1 MAASLLALGLDPER
15 CSLFVQSHRPEVTE
29 LAWLLT
35 TVTPVSW
42 LERTPT
48 YKEKKRLQPDDV
60 NHGLLTYPV
69 LQAADIVIYK
79 ASLVPVG
86 KDQAAHLELTREIVR
101 AFNSRYGDTFPEPQA
116 VYTEAPTVLGTDGVH
131 KMSKSLGNTIDILA
145 SPEVVRKQVMSMVTD
160 TKRILRTDPG
170 RPEVCNVCQLQPAF
184 GDDFESLWE
193 GERTARTGCV
203 DMKKLLSDRI
213 IEHYAEAREK
223 YADLMDHPERVNE
236 TSPPAPSASG
246 RSPRRRWTRSGTRW
260 ACAEGAMT
268 ASLVPGPRDRRLLS
282 ALLILGVI
290 AVFFF
295 IVSQLSQLFFYF
307 GDIFLTFFLAWLLA
321 FIISPLV
328 SRIVDAIPRLPRAAA
343 TILVY
348 VAVVLVLVLI
358 VVVAAGALATSITQF
373 AASIPDIRTNLP
385 TMIAPWQQWL
395 DSIGLGQ
402 IDLLAQAQ
410 AALANLDDIAAAL
423 IAPLQAIAVASLSVV
438 GTLLIVFFL
447 SIYMVLDRDDI
458 LAFLFR
464 IVPPAYAEEAR
475 LLETSVSRS
484 FGGFLRGQAL
494 MGAVYFLVALGTNLL
509 LGLPLAAL
517 TSVLAGLLQMI
528 PFFGPFISWAPP
540 VVVALVLQPESALPA
555 LILMGAGWI
564 VVMNVLQPRIMQG
577 AVGIHPIV
585 VLGSVLIGSRIA
597 GIPGAIFGIPI
608 AAVVSAFLLEF
619 LHRTSADRTVA
630 GRAARRLEERD
641 GRPVRIPREPVPGS
655 ATDID
660 ELVLDEPDP
669 EPGEAADPAN
679 LRRPD
684 VATPPP

>member
-1 MAASLLALGLDPER
+1 
-15 CSLFVQSHRPEVTE
+15 
-29 LAWLLT
+29 
-35 TVTPVSW
+35 
-42 LERTPT
+42 
-48 YKEKKRLQPDDV
+48 
-60 NHGLLTYPV
+60 
-69 LQAADIVIYK
+69 
-79 ASLVPVG
+79 
-86 KDQAAHLELTREIVR
+86 
-101 AFNSRYGDTFPEPQA
+101 
-116 VYTEAPTVLGTDGVH
+116 
-131 KMSKSLGNTIDILA
+131 
-145 SPEVVRKQVMSMVTD
+145 
-160 TKRILRTDPG
+160 
-170 RPEVCNVCQLQPAF
+170 
-184 GDDFESLWE
+184 
-193 GERTARTGCV
+193 
-203 DMKKLLSDRI
+203 
-213 IEHYAEAREK
+213 
-223 YADLMDHPERVNE
+223 
-236 TSPPAPSASG
+236 
-246 RSPRRRWTRSGTRW
+246 
-260 ACAEGAMT
+260 MT

-385 TMIAPWQQWL
+385 TMVAPWQQRL

-494 MGAVYFLVALGTNLL
+494 MGAIYFLVALATNLL

-585 VLGSVLIGSRIA
+585 VLGSVLIGGRIA

-641 GRPVRIPREPVPGS
+641 GRPVRIPREPAPGS

-660 ELVLDEPDP
+660 ELVLDEADL
-669 EPGEAADPAN
+669 EPATPAD
-679 LRRPD
+679 RTTPD
-684 VATPPP
+684 VATPPS

>member
-1 MAASLLALGLDPER
+1 
-15 CSLFVQSHRPEVTE
+15 
-29 LAWLLT
+29 
-35 TVTPVSW
+35 
-42 LERTPT
+42 
-48 YKEKKRLQPDDV
+48 
-60 NHGLLTYPV
+60 
-69 LQAADIVIYK
+69 
-79 ASLVPVG
+79 
-86 KDQAAHLELTREIVR
+86 
-101 AFNSRYGDTFPEPQA
+101 
-116 VYTEAPTVLGTDGVH
+116 
-131 KMSKSLGNTIDILA
+131 
-145 SPEVVRKQVMSMVTD
+145 
-160 TKRILRTDPG
+160 
-170 RPEVCNVCQLQPAF
+170 
-184 GDDFESLWE
+184 
-193 GERTARTGCV
+193 
-203 DMKKLLSDRI
+203 
-213 IEHYAEAREK
+213 
-223 YADLMDHPERVNE
+223 
-236 TSPPAPSASG
+236 
-246 RSPRRRWTRSGTRW
+246 
-260 ACAEGAMT
+260 MT

-282 ALLILGVI
+282 ALLVLGVI
-290 AVFFF
+290 ALIFF

-348 VAVVLVLVLI
+348 VAVVLVLVLV

-494 MGAVYFLVALGTNLL
+494 MGAIYFLVALGTNLL

-517 TSVLAGLLQMI
+517 TSVLSGLLQMI

-555 LILMGAGWI
+555 VILMGAGWL

-630 GRAARRLEERD
+630 GRAARRLEERE
-641 GRPVRIPREPVPGS
+641 GRPVRIPREPTPGS

-660 ELVLDEPDP
+660 ELVLDESDAESS
-669 EPGEAADPAN
+669 EPADPAKV
-679 LRRPD
+679 RTPD

>member
-1 MAASLLALGLDPER
+1 
-15 CSLFVQSHRPEVTE
+15 
-29 LAWLLT
+29 
-35 TVTPVSW
+35 
-42 LERTPT
+42 
-48 YKEKKRLQPDDV
+48 
-60 NHGLLTYPV
+60 
-69 LQAADIVIYK
+69 
-79 ASLVPVG
+79 
-86 KDQAAHLELTREIVR
+86 
-101 AFNSRYGDTFPEPQA
+101 
-116 VYTEAPTVLGTDGVH
+116 
-131 KMSKSLGNTIDILA
+131 
-145 SPEVVRKQVMSMVTD
+145 
-160 TKRILRTDPG
+160 
-170 RPEVCNVCQLQPAF
+170 
-184 GDDFESLWE
+184 
-193 GERTARTGCV
+193 
-203 DMKKLLSDRI
+203 
-213 IEHYAEAREK
+213 
-223 YADLMDHPERVNE
+223 
-236 TSPPAPSASG
+236 
-246 RSPRRRWTRSGTRW
+246 
-260 ACAEGAMT
+260 MT

-282 ALLILGVI
+282 TLLILGVV
-290 AVFFF
+290 AVAFT
-295 IVSQLSQLFFYF
+295 ILSQLSQLFFYF

-343 TILVY
+343 TLLVY
-348 VAVVLVLVLI
+348 VGVVLVLVLI

-385 TMIAPWQQWL
+385 TMLAPWQQWL

-402 IDLLAQAQ
+402 IDLLAQAE
-410 AALANLDDIAAAL
+410 AALANLDVIAAAL
-423 IAPLQAIAVASLSVV
+423 VEPLQQIAVASLSVV

-464 IVPPAYAEEAR
+464 IVPPTYSEEAR

-484 FGGFLRGQAL
+484 FGGFLRGQAV
-494 MGAVYFLVALGTNLL
+494 MGAVYFLVALATNLL

-555 LILMGAGWI
+555 LILMGAGWL

-585 VLGSVLIGSRIA
+585 VLGSVLIGGRIA

-660 ELVLDEPDP
+660 ELVLDEPDT
-669 EPGEAADPAN
+669 EPREPADPADV
-679 LRRPD
+679 RTPD